1 MSDTEKKR
9 TDAPERQALSRLEAV
24 AERLLEERAAVADQ
38 AREAEDRVREL
49 KALLSEFPEGN
60 VDMVILEKAIT
71 RLRDQNT
78 ELKGRMAEGREGVER
93 ILSRIRF
100 LENQG

>member
-9 TDAPERQALSRLEAV
+9 TDTPERQALSRLEAV
-24 AERLLEERAAVADQ
+24 AERLLKERAAVVDQ
-38 AREAEDRVREL
+38 AREAEDQVREL
-49 KALLSEFPEGN
+49 KTLLSEFPEGK

-71 RLRDQNT
+71 RLRDQNA

>member
-38 AREAEDRVREL
+38 AREAEDRVKEL
-49 KALLSEFPEGN
+49 KTLLSEFPEGK

-71 RLRDQNT
+71 RLRDQNA

>member
-24 AERLLEERAAVADQ
+24 AERLIEERAAVADQ

-49 KALLSEFPEGN
+49 KTLLSEFPEGK

-71 RLRDQNT
+71 RLRDQNA

>member
-24 AERLLEERAAVADQ
+24 AERLIEERAAVADQ

-49 KALLSEFPEGN
+49 KTLLSEFPEGK
-60 VDMVILEKAIT
+60 VDMVVLEKAIT
-71 RLRDQNT
+71 RLRDQNA

>member
-1 MSDTEKKR
+1 MSDTEQKR

-24 AERLLEERAAVADQ
+24 VERLLEERATVVDQ
-38 AREAEDRVREL
+38 VREAEDRVREL
-49 KALLSEFPEGN
+49 KTLLSEFPEGK
-60 VDMVILEKAIT
+60 VDMVSLEKAIT
-71 RLRDQNT
+71 RLRDQNA

>member
-1 MSDTEKKR
+1 MSDTKKKR

-24 AERLLEERAAVADQ
+24 AERLLEERAALMDQ
-38 AREAEDRVREL
+38 VREAEDRVREL
-49 KALLSEFPEGN
+49 KTLLSKFPEGK
-60 VDMVILEKAIT
+60 VDIVTLEKALT
-71 RLRDQNT
+71 RLRDQNA

>member
-1 MSDTEKKR
+1 VSDTEKKR

-24 AERLLEERAAVADQ
+24 AERLIEERAAVADQ

-49 KALLSEFPEGN
+49 KTLLSEFPEGK
-60 VDMVILEKAIT
+60 VDMVVLEKAIT
-71 RLRDQNT
+71 RLRDQNA

>member
-9 TDAPERQALSRLEAV
+9 TDAPEWQALSRLEAV

-49 KALLSEFPEGN
+49 KTLLSEFPEGN